1 MGRTRVCD
9 IWPAIPAQPDGR
21 LSLEECDRGEGAP
34 RRPRRPSRNM
44 ALHRKAPAP
53 GMSQPLQVQE
63 EECGSLMSPSETLRL
78 PSLAR
83 PHLVRGPHP
92 RKILRLQAPSC
103 QLAHRADSRPGE
115 ASYSDQTLLALP
127 TAHSSGSERFLR
139 DSRSPPEQGSCAF
152 PKKLALFETAWES
165 SSLRVLLK
173 TMRILVGSKHE
184 AHSSV

>member
-34 RRPRRPSRNM
+34 RRPRHPSRNM

-127 TAHSSGSERFLR
+127 TAHSSAQSASSG
-139 DSRSPPEQGSCAF
+139 
-152 PKKLALFETAWES
+152 TAAAHRNRVPVP
-165 SSLRVLLK
+165 SLKNWLYLK
-173 TMRILVGSKHE
+173 QRGKVQ
-184 AHSSV
+184 A